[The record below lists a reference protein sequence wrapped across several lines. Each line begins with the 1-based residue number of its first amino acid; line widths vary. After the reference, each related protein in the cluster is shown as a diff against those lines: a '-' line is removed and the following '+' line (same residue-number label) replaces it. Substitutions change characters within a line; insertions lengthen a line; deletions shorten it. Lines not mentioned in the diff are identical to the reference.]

1 MKRPV
6 VVAVV
11 GILLILLAL
20 GLAWLTLGQGSDD
33 PPPPPPQTQTEAQP
47 QTQPQQQP
55 EEEEEEE
62 ATAPLR
68 PSFDVVRVDENGHVV
83 MAGKSAPDAAVTIRS
98 NGEALDTVTA
108 DGRGEWVHVPDA
120 PMTPGSHEL
129 TLLSLTP
136 DGTEA
141 ESEDVV
147 VLVIPERGSDAPILA
162 VETDAR
168 GEQPSRLLQG
178 AAPLADGLRVGV
190 DVVDYDEQ
198 GIVTASG
205 RAVGGAVIQLYIDNT
220 FMGRTDVTGEAPP
233 AETAWMIRTAEPV
246 PLGDH
251 TLRVDLLDT
260 DGTVLDRV
268 ELPFSRVELAE
279 MPAGLRV
286 VVQPGNSLWRLA
298 RQIYGEGM
306 AYTVIYDANKG
317 QIRNPDLIYP
327 GQVFIV
333 PTPQ

>member
-1 MKRPV
+1 
-6 VVAVV
+6 
-11 GILLILLAL
+11 
-20 GLAWLTLGQGSDD
+20 
-33 PPPPPPQTQTEAQP
+33 
-47 QTQPQQQP
+47 
-55 EEEEEEE
+55 
-62 ATAPLR
+62 
-68 PSFDVVRVDENGHVV
+68 
-83 MAGKSAPDAAVTIRS
+83 
-98 NGEALDTVTA
+98 
-108 DGRGEWVHVPDA
+108 
-120 PMTPGSHEL
+120 
-129 TLLSLTP
+129 
-136 DGTEA
+136 
-141 ESEDVV
+141 
-147 VLVIPERGSDAPILA
+147 
-162 VETDAR
+162 
-168 GEQPSRLLQG
+168 
-178 AAPLADGLRVGV
+178 
-190 DVVDYDEQ
+190 
-198 GIVTASG
+198 
-205 RAVGGAVIQLYIDNT
+205 
-220 FMGRTDVTGEAPP
+220 MGRTDVTGEAPP
-233 AETAWMIRTAEPV
+233 AETAWMIRTEEPV